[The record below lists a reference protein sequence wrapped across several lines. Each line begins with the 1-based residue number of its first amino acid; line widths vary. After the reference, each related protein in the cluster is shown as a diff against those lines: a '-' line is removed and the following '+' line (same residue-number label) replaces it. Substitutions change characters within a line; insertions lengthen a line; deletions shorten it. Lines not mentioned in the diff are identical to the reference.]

1 MSTLSQT
8 IILCCLLLLIE
19 SLLNNYETAPTT
31 INFTNFFLKNE
42 NSAAERFKRENVLNL
57 RQMTKKER
65 KQDPNSMFMMPSPE
79 FKLPIFPRH
88 PYHRILL
95 ELKSKLERVLPPTFQ
110 PSSSTDIVQYLLG
123 RVEHQLFKTV
133 PDISGI
139 RKLID
144 DVNFHLD
151 VPDWW
156 EDVHLCFRFYAD
168 AKKHGERNCGG
179 GVSPSC
185 VSPNHYT
192 FLFSDKSNGKSRGC
206 HLSWGLF
213 LVPQHPNII
222 QNSKNTNFSNE
233 SEEVV
238 KNNTNNRDTAN
249 KNIKDIYYNHDK
261 RRDKKIL
268 HIPDWFK
275 NVLLCF
281 KFYAPSP
288 ENHSPPGNATCAGL
302 NEYTPYY
309 HDRYGYQK
317 RFVAMSWAIMYP
329 EYNPENSNPVI
340 PAWALENRICLSHYR
355 QVVIPLLWYTTVRK
369 QKCSSLNE
377 YSYNY
382 LDGSFYKSL
391 FKNTKNYI
399 QWALVNSFTF
409 PTAN

>member
-1 MSTLSQT
+1 MCICVSGSTRTQRNMGRE
-8 IILCCLLLLIE
+8 IAE
-19 SLLNNYETAPTT
+19 EGYRRAVYRPTT
-31 INFTNFFLKNE
+31 TLFFSLT
-42 NSAAERFKRENVLNL
+42 SQMERTGVVILVGGCSWS
-57 RQMTKKER
+57 
-65 KQDPNSMFMMPSPE
+65 PNT
-79 FKLPIFPRH
+79 LI
-88 PYHRILL
+88 
-95 ELKSKLERVLPPTFQ
+95 
-110 PSSSTDIVQYLLG
+110 
-123 RVEHQLFKTV
+123 LFKTQRTQ
-133 PDISGI
+133 IFQTN
-139 RKLID
+139 L
-144 DVNFHLD
+144 
-151 VPDWW
+151 
-156 EDVHLCFRFYAD
+156 
-168 AKKHGERNCGG
+168 RN
-179 GVSPSC
+179 
-185 VSPNHYT
+185 
-192 FLFSDKSNGKSRGC
+192 LK
-206 HLSWGLF
+206 
-213 LVPQHPNII
+213 
-222 QNSKNTNFSNE
+222 
-233 SEEVV
+233 

-329 EYNPENSNPVI
+329 DYNRENSNPVI

-409 PTAN
+409 PTPN